1 MTLVELAFVPGLE
14 DVDVAVGRDGA
25 VASGKV
31 RVGGYTLRIEDG
43 RINAVSINSRWCDLA
58 EIRELIRLREREAA
72 ELRALALELERDS
85 GGIVEHD
92 DPTI

>member
-1 MTLVELAFVPGLE
+1 MKLLDLAFVPGLE
-14 DVDVAVGRDGA
+14 DVDVAVAQDGA
-25 VASGKV
+25 VVSGKI

-43 RINAVSINSRWCDLA
+43 RINAVSINHRWCDLA
-58 EIRELIRLREREAA
+58 EVRELIRLRDREAA